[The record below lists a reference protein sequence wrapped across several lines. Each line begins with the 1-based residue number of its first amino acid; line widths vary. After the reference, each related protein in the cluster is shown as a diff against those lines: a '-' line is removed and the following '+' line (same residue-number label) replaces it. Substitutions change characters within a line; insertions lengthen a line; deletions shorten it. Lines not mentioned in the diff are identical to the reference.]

1 MYYHL
6 SSLVIIAY
14 HWFHWLSLVSLI
26 IIDYHW
32 LSLVLIAYHWLS
44 MVIIG
49 YHWLSSIIIGFHW
62 LSWIFKD
69 YLKIQKGESLT
80 DSLTDWNQEVQ
91 AYLKKVLG
99 GLLYSCCQMYLK
111 GCSHGPW
118 WPHCGGRSRGLSY
131 CKLNQLTSYTEG
143 RTRDPWVL
151 DDAGLLGWQG
161 QDWWSDWARP
171 MVPYWVDPS
180 HKWCLKLYIFNMLK
194 AS

>member
-1 MYYHL
+1 MIIIDYQWLSSVIFMYYHL

-99 GLLYSCCQMYLK
+99 GLHYSCSKCISKVAVMDPD
-111 GCSHGPW
+111 HW
-118 WPHCGGRSRGLSY
+118 FHWLSLITIDY
-131 CKLNQLTSYTEG
+131 H
-143 RTRDPWVL
+143 W
-151 DDAGLLGWQG
+151 
-161 QDWWSDWARP
+161 
-171 MVPYWVDPS
+171 
-180 HKWCLKLYIFNMLK
+180 F
-194 AS
+194 

>member
-1 MYYHL
+1 MIFIDYHL
-6 SSLVIIAY
+6 LSLVIIAY

-99 GLLYSCCQMYLK
+99 GLHYSCSKCISKVAVMDPDGHIVEAGVEVCLIAHWTNRLSKFIVILK
-111 GCSHGPW
+111 GELVT
-118 WPHCGGRSRGLSY
+118 RGYS
-131 CKLNQLTSYTEG
+131 TM
-143 RTRDPWVL
+143 
-151 DDAGLLGWQG
+151 LGYWGDKAKTDEVIG
-161 QDWWSDWARP
+161 QDRWF
-171 MVPYWVDPS
+171 
-180 HKWCLKLYIFNMLK
+180 HTG
-194 AS
+194 